1 LIGVRIATCLATCL
15 GLAVLGAGSARSISA
30 PAGEG
35 RVLVG
40 GPVLAGDGV
49 VWLEREGDE
58 IRLERALPGLRPRVL
73 LRQPTRDGWL
83 EDVAASAS
91 VVAVERRTMVCPP
104 PNPPIAYTCSERRA
118 VLEAGSRGGFRTV
131 APTDD
136 CGGGSSSSPS
146 SVDASG
152 TAVALGLNVCL
163 APDNRRRRVVLVR
176 LDRPGSTL
184 LCDSA
189 QFAPASRCEGNA
201 RVAGRFVAW
210 REGTNAI
217 VVFDTRSGEVASR
230 APVPRTVSFDLQ
242 ADGTVVAAYHPGDA
256 GVPASVAWHRADGPG
271 RTLPFRIVGANGRDP
286 DVRIAA
292 DRILAERDLGRGASA
307 LVVSDL
313 AGRTTRIARFKA
325 PVRRDGGLD
334 LDARRVTW
342 ASSRITSS
350 RVDCPPPPSAR
361 PCVRRATGVTTI
373 WVAPASGG
381 APRVVARL
389 PFRDVAG

>member
-1 LIGVRIATCLATCL
+1 LIGVRIATCLAACL
-15 GLAVLGAGSARSISA
+15 GLAVLGAGSARSTSTA
-30 PAGEG
+30 AGEG
-35 RVLVG
+35 TVLVG
-40 GPVLAGDGV
+40 GPVLAGDSV
-49 VWLEREGDE
+49 VWLERDGDE
-58 IRLERALPGLRPRVL
+58 VRLERALPGRRAGVL

-91 VVAVERRTMVCPP
+91 VIAVERRTTVCPP
-104 PNPPIAYTCSERRA
+104 PNPPLAYTCSERRA
-118 VLEAGSRGGFRTV
+118 ILEAGSRGGFRTV

-136 CGGGSSSSPS
+136 CGGGSSSSPT

-163 APDNRRRRVVLVR
+163 APDNRRRRVVLVG
-176 LDRPGSTL
+176 LGRPDPTV
-184 LCDSA
+184 LCDSP
-189 QFAPASRCEGNA
+189 QFAPASRCDGYA

-210 REGTNAI
+210 REGPSAI
-217 VVFDTRSGEVASR
+217 VVFDTRRGAVASR
-230 APVPRTVSFDLQ
+230 PLVPRTVSFDLQ
-242 ADGTVVAAYHPGDA
+242 ADGTVAAAYYPGDA
-256 GVPASVAWHRADGPG
+256 GVPASVAWHGPAGAG
-271 RTLPFRIVGANGRDP
+271 RTLPFRIVGANGHDP

-292 DRILAERDLGRGASA
+292 NRILAERDLGRAASA

-342 ASSRITSS
+342 ASTRITSS
-350 RVDCPPPPSAR
+350 RIDCPPPPSMR
-361 PCVRRATGVTTI
+361 PCVRRKTGVTTI

-381 APRVVARL
+381 AARVVARVR
-389 PFRDVAG
+389 FRDVAG

>member
-1 LIGVRIATCLATCL
+1 VRIATCLAACL
-15 GLAVLGAGSARSISA
+15 GVAVLGAGSARPISA

-35 RVLVG
+35 TVLVG

-73 LRQPTRDGWL
+73 LRQAIGDGWL

-91 VVAVERRTMVCPP
+91 VVAVERRTVICPP

-118 VLEAGSRGGFRTV
+118 VLETGSRGGFRTV

-136 CGGGSSSSPS
+136 CGGGSSSSPT

-152 TAVALGLNVCL
+152 TAVALGLNLCL
-163 APDNRRRRVVLVR
+163 APDDRRRRVVLVR
-176 LDRPGSTL
+176 LDRPDPIV
-184 LCDSA
+184 LCDA
-189 QFAPASRCEGNA
+189 DEFGLPSRCDGYA

-210 REGTNAI
+210 REGRSAI
-217 VVFDTRSGEVASR
+217 VVFDTRAGKVASR
-230 APVPRTVSFDLQ
+230 PLVPRIVSFDLQ
-242 ADGTVVAAYHPGDA
+242 ADGKVAAAYYPGDA
-256 GVPASVAWHRADGPG
+256 GMPATVAWHAAGGAG
-271 RTLPFRIVGANGRDP
+271 RTLPFRIVGANGHDP

-292 DRILAERDLGRGASA
+292 NHILAERDLGKGGSA

-325 PVRRDGGLD
+325 AVRRDGGLD
-334 LDARRVTW
+334 FDARRVTW
-342 ASSRITSS
+342 ASTRITSS
-350 RVDCPPPPSAR
+350 RLDCPPPPSAR

-381 APRVVARL
+381 AARVVARL
-389 PFRDVAG
+389 RFRDVAR